1 MAFYAIP
8 APAVDKDGLKEFI
21 EALSDH
27 APTVERDIARLKHAP
42 GERELIASLF
52 RAIHNI
58 KGDAALCKVDL
69 AVAIAHPIE
78 TLLARFRNDE
88 IALSEIL
95 AEAILLAIDRL
106 ELAAQAL
113 LADQPLDGLRVSAL
127 IAGLDRLALAPG
139 PDLDAE
145 ACALIEAVTGFRP
158 AAAASILSRARGA
171 SHSAISHRSKSQ
183 AADDLRF
190 FRTLAH
196 QLEAR
201 SLLFKGRTT
210 RLLRLALETN
220 QMMDKLVDPMQLEA
234 AVYMH
239 DIGMMFLPESV
250 WLKLERMDADEKRM
264 LRTHPADAAGILSR
278 MEAWS
283 EAAEMVAQHH
293 EMPDGGGYPQGLRGE
308 QICAGAKILAIV
320 DAFEAVMLK
329 HINRGKNR
337 SVLRAIAEINACDT
351 QFSAEWI
358 APFNRVIR
366 RSVEA

>member
-1 MAFYAIP
+1 MALYASTP
-8 APAVDKDGLKEFI
+8 PVVDKQSLDEFI

-27 APTVERDIARLKHAP
+27 APNIERDIARLKSMP
-42 GERELIASLF
+42 GNREVIAALF
-52 RAIHNI
+52 RSIHNI
-58 KGDAALCKVDL
+58 KGDAALCKIDL
-69 AVAIAHPIE
+69 AVAIVHPIE
-78 TLLARFRNDE
+78 TVLARFRNDE
-88 IALSEIL
+88 IVLSDIV

-106 ELAAQAL
+106 ELAVQAL
-113 LADQPLDGLRVSAL
+113 AVDQALTGLRVPAL
-127 IAGLDRLALAPG
+127 VDGLDKLALAAAVN
-139 PDLDAE
+139 LDAQ

-158 AAAASILSRARGA
+158 ATAAFPRGRAA
-171 SHSAISHRSKSQ
+171 QPAISIRAKSQ
-183 AADDLRF
+183 AGDDLHF

-210 RLLRLALETN
+210 RLLRMALETN
-220 QMMDKLVDPMQLEA
+220 QMMDKAIDPMQLEA

-239 DIGMMFLPESV
+239 DIGMMFLPESA
-250 WLKLERMDADEKRM
+250 WLTIDSMSAEGKKILH
-264 LRTHPADAAGILSR
+264 THPTYAAGILSR
-278 MEAWS
+278 MEPWR

-293 EMPDGGGYPQGLRGE
+293 EMPDGRGYPLGTRSDE
-308 QICAGAKILAIV
+308 ICGGAKILAIV

-351 QFSAEWI
+351 QFSPEWI

-366 RSVEA
+366 RTVEA